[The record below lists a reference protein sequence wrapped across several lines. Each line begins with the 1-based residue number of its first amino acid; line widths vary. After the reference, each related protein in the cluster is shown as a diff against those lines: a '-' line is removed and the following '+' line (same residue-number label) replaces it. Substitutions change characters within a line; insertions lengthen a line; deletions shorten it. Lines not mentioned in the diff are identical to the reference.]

1 MLTRNALAAIVTAV
15 AAITVLPGCAVTR
28 GQSSVGEY
36 IDDATITTAVKARF
50 VENTTVDAA
59 AIKVETLNGEVM
71 LSGFAKNG
79 DERMAAESLAR
90 GVKGVKMVKNQIVVR
105 AS

>member
-1 MLTRNALAAIVTAV
+1 
-15 AAITVLPGCAVTR
+15 
-28 GQSSVGEY
+28 
-36 IDDATITTAVKARF
+36 
-50 VENTTVDAA
+50 
-59 AIKVETLNGEVM
+59 M